1 MKKNQLK
8 VVFIFFVMISL
19 QTSYISFFKLI

>member
-8 VVFIFFVMISL
+8 VVFIFFVMIFL